1 MALRIGMHTGVQDV
15 SYPDLRKLWQIADS
29 NGFYWV
35 SVWDHF
41 YENPTQDGKSPCF
54 EATTTMAAIAAETE
68 NVRIGCLV
76 MAIGYRNPALLAKAT
91 VTIDHISN
99 GRVEMGIGGGWYEM
113 EFLAYGYPFPPI
125 KTRLDQLEEGAQ
137 IIRSMLHNESTTFQG
152 KHYSVDN
159 AYLFP
164 RPIQASPRLWIGGLG
179 REAHPAH
186 YRQVRRWLER
196 RLRPPRDVRRQVPDP
211 RRQWCDK
218 ECRDPASITR
228 SVNLGFYMGTDEAD
242 ARKKH
247 DDIESAWGGDP
258 TYKPGGMLFGTAA
271 QVRDR
276 IGEYVDIGV
285 TDLNIAFRAPF
296 DFDAVQSFIEDV
308 MPAFK

>member
-137 IIRSMLHNESTTFQG
+137 IIRSMLHNESTTFHG

-164 RPIQASPRLWIGGLG
+164 RPIQTSPRLWIGGLG
-179 REAHPAH
+179 EKRT
-186 YRQVRRWLER
+186 
-196 RLRPPRDVRRQVPDP
+196 LRITAKYADGWNAAYVPPEMFAAKSQILD
-211 RRQWCDK
+211 QWCEK

-296 DFDAVQSFIEDV
+296 DFDAVQSFIEEV

>member
-113 EFLAYGYPFPPI
+113 EFLAYGYPYPPI

-137 IIRSMLHNESTTFQG
+137 IIRSMLHNEATTFQG

-179 REAHPAH
+179 EKRT
-186 YRQVRRWLER
+186 
-196 RLRPPRDVRRQVPDP
+196 LRITAKYADGWNAAYVPPEMFAAKSQILDS
-211 RRQWCDK
+211 WCEK
-218 ECRDPASITR
+218 EGRDPASITR

-271 QVRDR
+271 QVTDR

-296 DFDAVQSFIEDV
+296 DFDAVQSFIEEV
-308 MPAFK
+308 MPAFQ

>member
-76 MAIGYRNPALLAKAT
+76 MAVGYRNPALLAKAT

-113 EFLAYGYPFPPI
+113 EFLAYGYPYPPI

-179 REAHPAH
+179 EKRT
-186 YRQVRRWLER
+186 
-196 RLRPPRDVRRQVPDP
+196 LRITAKHADGWNAAYVPPRCSPPSPRSSTNGARKRAVTPPQSRAASTWASTWVQTRPMP
-211 RRQWCDK
+211 RRN
-218 ECRDPASITR
+218 TT
-228 SVNLGFYMGTDEAD
+228 M
-242 ARKKH
+242 
-247 DDIESAWGGDP
+247 
-258 TYKPGGMLFGTAA
+258 
-271 QVRDR
+271 
-276 IGEYVDIGV
+276 
-285 TDLNIAFRAPF
+285 
-296 DFDAVQSFIEDV
+296 
-308 MPAFK
+308 

>member
-137 IIRSMLHNESTTFQG
+137 IIRSMLHNESTTFHG
-152 KHYSVDN
+152 EHYSVDN

-164 RPIQASPRLWIGGLG
+164 RPIQNHPRLWIGGLG
-179 REAHPAH
+179 EKRT
-186 YRQVRRWLER
+186 
-196 RLRPPRDVRRQVPDP
+196 LRITAKYADGWNAAYVPPEMFAAKSQILDR
-211 RRQWCDK
+211 WCDT
-218 ECRDPASITR
+218 EGRDPASISR
-228 SVNLGFYMGTDEAD
+228 SVNLGFYMGVDETD
-242 ARKKH
+242 ARRKH
-247 DDIESAWGGDP
+247 DDVESAWGGDP
-258 TYKPGGMLFGTAA
+258 AYKPGGMLFGTAA
-271 QVRDR
+271 QVTDR

-296 DFDAVQSFIEDV
+296 DFDAVQCFIEEV

>member
-1 MALRIGMHTGVQDV
+1 
-15 SYPDLRKLWQIADS
+15 
-29 NGFYWV
+29 
-35 SVWDHF
+35 
-41 YENPTQDGKSPCF
+41 
-54 EATTTMAAIAAETE
+54 MAAIAAETE

-76 MAIGYRNPALLAKAT
+76 MAVGYRNPALLAKAT

-137 IIRSMLHNESTTFQG
+137 IIRSMLHNESTTFHG

-164 RPIQASPRLWIGGLG
+164 RPIQNPPRLWIGGLG
-179 REAHPAH
+179 EKRTLRITAKYADGWNAAYVPPEMFAAKS
-186 YRQVRRWLER
+186 QVLDRWCET
-196 RLRPPRDVRRQVPDP
+196 
-211 RRQWCDK
+211 
-218 ECRDPASITR
+218 EGRDPASITR
-228 SVNLGFYMGTDEAD
+228 SVNLGFYMGVDEAD
-242 ARKKH
+242 ARRKH
-247 DDIESAWGGDP
+247 DDVESAWGGDP
-258 TYKPGGMLFGTAA
+258 AYKPGGMLFGTVA

-276 IGEYVDIGV
+276 IGEYVNIGV

-296 DFDAVQSFIEDV
+296 DFDAVQCFIEEV

>member
-15 SYPDLRKLWQIADS
+15 SYPDLRKLWQIADT

-76 MAIGYRNPALLAKAT
+76 MAVGYRNPALLAKAT

-164 RPIQASPRLWIGGLG
+164 RPIQNPPRLWIGGLG
-179 REAHPAH
+179 EKRT
-186 YRQVRRWLER
+186 
-196 RLRPPRDVRRQVPDP
+196 LRITAKYADGWNAAYVPPEMFAAKSQILDR
-211 RRQWCDK
+211 WCDT
-218 ECRDPASITR
+218 EGRDPASISR
-228 SVNLGFYMGTDEAD
+228 SVNLGFYMG
-242 ARKKH
+242 
-247 DDIESAWGGDP
+247 S
-258 TYKPGGMLFGTAA
+258 
-271 QVRDR
+271 
-276 IGEYVDIGV
+276 
-285 TDLNIAFRAPF
+285 
-296 DFDAVQSFIEDV
+296 
-308 MPAFK
+308 

>member
-41 YENPTQDGKSPCF
+41 YENPTHDGRSPCF
-54 EATTTMAAIAAETE
+54 EATTTMAAIAAETQ

-137 IIRSMLHNESTTFQG
+137 IIRSMLHNESTTFHG
-152 KHYSVDN
+152 DHFSVDN

-164 RPIQASPRLWIGGLG
+164 RPIQPNPRLWIGGLG
-179 REAHPAH
+179 EKRT
-186 YRQVRRWLER
+186 
-196 RLRPPRDVRRQVPDP
+196 LRIAARYADGWNAAYIAPEVYSAKNHVLDN
-211 RRQWCDK
+211 WCEK
-218 ECRDPASITR
+218 EGRDPGSITR
-228 SVNLGFYMGTDEAD
+228 SVNLGFYMGTSEAD
-242 ARKKH
+242 ARKKKE
-247 DDIESAWGGDP
+247 DVESAWAHDP
-258 TYKPGGMLFGTAA
+258 AYKPGGMLFGTAE
-271 QVRDR
+271 QVKER
-276 IGEYVDIGV
+276 IGQYVDVGT

-308 MPAFK
+308 MPAFR

>member
-15 SYPDLRKLWQIADS
+15 SYPDLQKLWQIADS

-41 YENPTQDGKSPCF
+41 YENPTHDGRSPCF
-54 EATTTMAAIAAETE
+54 EATTTMAAIAAETQ

-137 IIRSMLHNESTTFQG
+137 IIRSMLNNDSTTFHG
-152 KHYSVDN
+152 DHFSVDN
-159 AYLFP
+159 AFLFP
-164 RPIQASPRLWIGGLG
+164 RPIQPNPRLWIGGLG
-179 REAHPAH
+179 EKRTLRIAARYADGWNAAYIAPEVYAAKN
-186 YRQVRRWLER
+186 QVL
-196 RLRPPRDVRRQVPDP
+196 DN
-211 RRQWCDK
+211 WCEK
-218 ECRDPASITR
+218 EGRDPASITR
-228 SVNLGFYMGTDEAD
+228 SVNLGFYMGT
-242 ARKKH
+242 R
-247 DDIESAWGGDP
+247 
-258 TYKPGGMLFGTAA
+258 
-271 QVRDR
+271 
-276 IGEYVDIGV
+276 
-285 TDLNIAFRAPF
+285 
-296 DFDAVQSFIEDV
+296 
-308 MPAFK
+308 

>member
-76 MAIGYRNPALLAKAT
+76 MAVGYRNPALLAKAT

-113 EFLAYGYPFPPI
+113 EFLAYGYPFPPD
-125 KTRLDQLEEGAQ
+125 K
-137 IIRSMLHNESTTFQG
+137 
-152 KHYSVDN
+152 
-159 AYLFP
+159 
-164 RPIQASPRLWIGGLG
+164 
-179 REAHPAH
+179 
-186 YRQVRRWLER
+186 
-196 RLRPPRDVRRQVPDP
+196 DP
-211 RRQWCDK
+211 
-218 ECRDPASITR
+218 TR
-228 SVNLGFYMGTDEAD
+228 S
-242 ARKKH
+242 ARRGCPDH
-247 DDIESAWGGDP
+247 P
-258 TYKPGGMLFGTAA
+258 LHAA
-271 QVRDR
+271 QRVHHIPRQALLR
-276 IGEYVDIGV
+276 
-285 TDLNIAFRAPF
+285 R
-296 DFDAVQSFIEDV
+296 
-308 MPAFK
+308 

>member
-41 YENPTQDGKSPCF
+41 YENPTHDGRSPCF

-68 NVRIGCLV
+68 TVRIGCLV

-113 EFLAYGYPFPPI
+113 EFLAYGYPFPRI

-137 IIRSMLHNESTTFQG
+137 IIRSMLHNESTTFHG
-152 KHYSVDN
+152 KHYAVDN

-164 RPIQASPRLWIGGLG
+164 RPIQPNPRLWIGGLG
-179 REAHPAH
+179 EKRTLRIAARYADGWNAAYVAPEVFAAKN
-186 YRQVRRWLER
+186 QVL
-196 RLRPPRDVRRQVPDP
+196 DN
-211 RRQWCDK
+211 WC
-218 ECRDPASITR
+218 ETEGRDPAEITR

-242 ARKKH
+242 ARKKKEDVEDAWAH
-247 DDIESAWGGDP
+247 DPA
-258 TYKPGGMLFGTAA
+258 YKPGGMLFGTAD

-276 IGEYVDIGV
+276 IGEYVDIGA

-308 MPAFK
+308 MPAFQ

>member
-113 EFLAYGYPFPPI
+113 EFLAYGYPYPPI
-125 KTRLDQLEEGAQ
+125 KTPA
-137 IIRSMLHNESTTFQG
+137 RSARRGCPNHPLHAPTTSPQPSRASTTPSITPTSSPAPSRPLPG
-152 KHYSVDN
+152 SGS
-159 AYLFP
+159 AAWARSAPCALPPSTPTAGTPPTSLP
-164 RPIQASPRLWIGGLG
+164 RCSPPSPRSSTGNGARKNAGI
-179 REAHPAH
+179 
-186 YRQVRRWLER
+186 
-196 RLRPPRDVRRQVPDP
+196 
-211 RRQWCDK
+211 
-218 ECRDPASITR
+218 PASITR

-247 DDIESAWGGDP
+247 DDIESAWGDDP
-258 TYKPGGMLFGTAA
+258 HLQTWVACSSVRPLRSGTASGNTWTSA
-271 QVRDR
+271 SP
-276 IGEYVDIGV
+276 
-285 TDLNIAFRAPF
+285 T
-296 DFDAVQSFIEDV
+296 
-308 MPAFK
+308 

>member
-15 SYPDLRKLWQIADS
+15 SYPDLRKLWQIADT

-41 YENPTQDGKSPCF
+41 YENPTKDGRSPCF
-54 EATTTMAAIAAETE
+54 EATTAMAAMAAETQ
-68 NVRIGCLV
+68 NIRIGSLV

-113 EFLAYGYPFPPI
+113 EFLAYGYPFPPV

-137 IIRSMLHNESTTFQG
+137 IIRSMLHNESTTFHG
-152 KHYSVDN
+152 KHFSVDN

-164 RPIQASPRLWIGGLG
+164 RPIQTPPRLWIGGLG
-179 REAHPAH
+179 EKRT
-186 YRQVRRWLER
+186 
-196 RLRPPRDVRRQVPDP
+196 LRITAKYADGWNAAYVPPEMFAAKCQILD
-211 RRQWCDK
+211 QWCEK
-218 ECRDPASITR
+218 EGRDPASITR

-242 ARKKH
+242 ARKKRE
-247 DDIESAWGGDP
+247 DIERDWASDP
-258 TYKPGGMLFGTAA
+258 AYKPGGMLFGTAD

-308 MPAFK
+308 MPAFQ

>member
-15 SYPDLRKLWQIADS
+15 SYPDLRKLWQIADTS
-29 NGFYWV
+29 GFYWV

-41 YENPTQDGKSPCF
+41 YENPTQDGRSPCF

-113 EFLAYGYPFPPI
+113 EFLAYGYPYPPI

-152 KHYSVDN
+152 EHFSVDN

-179 REAHPAH
+179 EKRTLRIAARYADGWNAAYVPPDMFASKS
-186 YRQVRRWLER
+186 QVL
-196 RLRPPRDVRRQVPDP
+196 D
-211 RRQWCDK
+211 QWCDK
-218 ECRDPASITR
+218 EGRDPASITR

-247 DDIESAWGGDP
+247 DDIEKAWGGDP

-271 QVRDR
+271 QVTDR

>member
-15 SYPDLRKLWQIADS
+15 SYPDLSKLWRIADS

-41 YENPTQDGKSPCF
+41 YENPTHDGRSPCF
-54 EATTTMAAIAAETE
+54 EATTTMAAIAVETQ

-113 EFLAYGYPFPPI
+113 EFLAYGYPFPSI
-125 KTRLDQLEEGAQ
+125 KNRLDQLEEGAQ
-137 IIRSMLHNESTTFQG
+137 IIRSMLHNESTTFHG
-152 KHYSVDN
+152 EHFSVDN

-164 RPIQASPRLWIGGLG
+164 RPVQPNPRLWVGGLG
-179 REAHPAH
+179 EKRTLRIAARHADGWNAAYVAPEVFAAKNQVLDRWCEA
-186 YRQVRRWLER
+186 EG
-196 RLRPPRDVRRQVPDP
+196 
-211 RRQWCDK
+211 
-218 ECRDPASITR
+218 RDPASITR

-242 ARKKH
+242 ARKKKQDVEAAWAH
-247 DDIESAWGGDP
+247 DPA
-258 TYKPGGMLFGTAA
+258 YKPGGMLFGTAD

-276 IGEYVDIGV
+276 IGEYVEVGA

-296 DFDAVQSFIEDV
+296 DFEAVQSFIEEV
-308 MPAFK
+308 IPAFK

>member
-1 MALRIGMHTGVQDV
+1 MALRIGMHTGIQDV
-15 SYPDLRKLWQIADS
+15 SYSDLRKLWQIADS

-54 EATTTMAAIAAETE
+54 EAATTMAAIAAETQ

-137 IIRSMLHNESTTFQG
+137 IIRSMLHNESTTFHGQ
-152 KHYSVDN
+152 HFSVDN

-164 RPIQASPRLWIGGLG
+164 RPVQAHPRLWIGGLG
-179 REAHPAH
+179 EKRTLRIAARYADGWNAAYVAPEVYAAKN
-186 YRQVRRWLER
+186 QVL
-196 RLRPPRDVRRQVPDP
+196 DT
-211 RRQWCDK
+211 WCDK
-218 ECRDPASITR
+218 EDRDPASITR
-228 SVNLGFYMGTDEAD
+228 SVNLGFYMGTNEAD
-242 ARKKH
+242 AIRKKE
-247 DDIESAWGGDP
+247 DVESAWADDP
-258 TYKPGGMLFGTAA
+258 AYKPGGMLFGTAD
-271 QVRDR
+271 QVQDR
-276 IGEYVDIGV
+276 IGQYVDIGA

-308 MPAFK
+308 MPAFQ

>member
-15 SYPDLRKLWQIADS
+15 SYPDLQKLWQIADS

-41 YENPTQDGKSPCF
+41 YENPTHDGRSPCF
-54 EATTTMAAIAAETE
+54 EATTTMAAIAAETQ

-137 IIRSMLHNESTTFQG
+137 IIRSMLNNDSTTFHG
-152 KHYSVDN
+152 DHFSVDN

-164 RPIQASPRLWIGGLG
+164 RPIQPNPRLWIGGLG
-179 REAHPAH
+179 EKRTLRIAARYADGWNAAYIAPEVYAAKN
-186 YRQVRRWLER
+186 QVL
-196 RLRPPRDVRRQVPDP
+196 DN
-211 RRQWCDK
+211 WCEK
-218 ECRDPASITR
+218 EGRDPASITR
-228 SVNLGFYMGTDEAD
+228 SVNLGFYMGTSEAD
-242 ARKKH
+242 ARKKKE
-247 DDIESAWGGDP
+247 DVESAWAHDP
-258 TYKPGGMLFGTAA
+258 TYKPGGMLFGAA
-271 QVRDR
+271 EQVQDR
-276 IGEYVDIGV
+276 IGQYVDIGA

-296 DFDAVQSFIEDV
+296 DFDAVQSFIEEV
-308 MPAFK
+308 MPAFQ

>member
-15 SYPDLRKLWQIADS
+15 SYPDLRKLWQIADTS
-29 NGFYWV
+29 GFYWV

-41 YENPTQDGKSPCF
+41 YENPTQDGRSPCF

-113 EFLAYGYPFPPI
+113 EFLAYGYPYPPI

-152 KHYSVDN
+152 EHFSVDN

-179 REAHPAH
+179 EKRTLRIAARYADGWNAAYVPPDMFASKS
-186 YRQVRRWLER
+186 QVL
-196 RLRPPRDVRRQVPDP
+196 D
-211 RRQWCDK
+211 QWCDK
-218 ECRDPASITR
+218 EGRDPASITR

-247 DDIESAWGGDP
+247 DDIERAWGGDP

-271 QVRDR
+271 QVTDR

>member
-15 SYPDLRKLWQIADS
+15 SYPDLSKLWQIADT

-41 YENPTQDGKSPCF
+41 YENPTQDGRSPCF

-113 EFLAYGYPFPPI
+113 EFLAYGYPYPPI

-152 KHYSVDN
+152 EHFSVDN

-179 REAHPAH
+179 
-186 YRQVRRWLER
+186 ER
-196 RLRPPRDVRRQVPDP
+196 RTLRIAARYADGWNAAYVPPDMFASKSQVLD
-211 RRQWCDK
+211 QWCDK
-218 ECRDPASITR
+218 EDRDPASITR

-247 DDIESAWGGDP
+247 DDIEKAWGGDP

-271 QVRDR
+271 QVTDR

-296 DFDAVQSFIEDV
+296 DFDAVRSFIEDV

>member
-76 MAIGYRNPALLAKAT
+76 MAVGYRNPALLAKAT

-137 IIRSMLHNESTTFQG
+137 IIRSMLHNESTTFHG

-164 RPIQASPRLWIGGLG
+164 RPIQDQPRLWIGGLG
-179 REAHPAH
+179 EKRT
-186 YRQVRRWLER
+186 
-196 RLRPPRDVRRQVPDP
+196 LRITAKYADGWNAAYVPPDMFAAKSQILD
-211 RRQWCDK
+211 QWC
-218 ECRDPASITR
+218 ETEGRDTASISR
-228 SVNLGFYMGTDEAD
+228 SVNLGFYMGVNETD

-247 DDIESAWGGDP
+247 DDVENAWGGDP
-258 TYKPGGMLFGTAA
+258 AYKPGGMLFGTAD

-296 DFDAVQSFIEDV
+296 DFDAVQCFIEEV

>member
-76 MAIGYRNPALLAKAT
+76 MAVGYRNPALLAKAT

-137 IIRSMLHNESTTFQG
+137 IIRSMLHNESTTFHG

-164 RPIQASPRLWIGGLG
+164 RPIQNLPDSGSAVWARSAPCALPLSTPTVGTPPTSPPRCSPPSPRSSTAGA
-179 REAHPAH
+179 RQRAVTPPPSPAA
-186 YRQVRRWLER
+186 L
-196 RLRPPRDVRRQVPDP
+196 
-211 RRQWCDK
+211 
-218 ECRDPASITR
+218 T
-228 SVNLGFYMGTDEAD
+228 
-242 ARKKH
+242 
-247 DDIESAWGGDP
+247 
-258 TYKPGGMLFGTAA
+258 
-271 QVRDR
+271 
-276 IGEYVDIGV
+276 
-285 TDLNIAFRAPF
+285 
-296 DFDAVQSFIEDV
+296 
-308 MPAFK
+308 